1 MKAVCIVLI
10 LVAFQEVVLGEQSC
24 PEGWKQSVVEGKCF
38 RIITMKSTN
47 PDATN
52 YCRKAGGN
60 LASIESAAEQ
70 DYVLKYVISEVED
83 WVRIGGRKNPTTQ
96 LWYWEDGT
104 PMNYTNWRPNEENL
118 NQPQGHMYLYSEKG
132 HKGSGYYG
140 NWHASA
146 AGEANS
152 WYFMCQ
158 LRLPK
163 AGSNC
168 RCALER
174 CTSSSGCG
182 FVNSLE
188 VNSN

>member
-1 MKAVCIVLI
+1 MKTICIVLI
-10 LVAFQEVVLGEQSC
+10 LVAFQEVVLGEKSC

-38 RIITMKSTN
+38 RIITMKYAN

-70 DYVLKYVISEVED
+70 NYVQKYVISEVDD
-83 WVRIGGRKNPTTQ
+83 WVRIGGRKNPATQ

-104 PMNYTNWRPNEENL
+104 PMDYTNWRPNEANRDD
-118 NQPQGHMYLYSEKG
+118 PKGTTMYFYSEKA

-140 NWHASA
+140 KWHASA
-146 AGEANS
+146 GGETNA

-163 AGSNC
+163 GGSNC
-168 RCALER
+168 RCDFE
-174 CTSSSGCG
+174 
-182 FVNSLE
+182 N
-188 VNSN
+188 